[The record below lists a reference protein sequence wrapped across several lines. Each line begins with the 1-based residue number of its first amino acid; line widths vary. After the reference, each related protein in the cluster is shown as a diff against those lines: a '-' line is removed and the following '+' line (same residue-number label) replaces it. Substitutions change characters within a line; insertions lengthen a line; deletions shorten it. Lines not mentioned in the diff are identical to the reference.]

1 MPFRSKKQRTWLAI
15 NRPDI
20 YKRWKAEHGTK
31 IKPSYRTKPRRKGK
45 KK

>member
-1 MPFRSKKQRTWLAI
+1 MPFRSAKQRTYLKI
-15 NRPDI
+15 HHPEI

-31 IKPSYRTKPRRKGK
+31 VVKRKRSK